1 MKQFF
6 IIIFCAFL
14 LLSCSYFENKYKKEE
29 IQAVD
34 TIIDFNSIDSFPLF
48 PACDSIPSEEK
59 QKICSQI
66 KLSEH
71 IYASLKAHQFITEN
85 NVNDTIFI
93 KLEVSKNGEVSLVHI
108 KSSTLIQQ
116 EIPELDSLIMDGIKT
131 LPILKPGIK
140 RGMPVKTAFS
150 LPIILKN

>member
-6 IIIFCAFL
+6 LVIFCAFL
-14 LLSCSYFENKYKKEE
+14 LLSCSYFEKKYKKEA

-34 TIIDFNSIDSFPLF
+34 TIVDFNSIDSFPLF

-71 IYASLKAHQFITEN
+71 IYASLKNHHFITEN
-85 NVNDTIFI
+85 SINDTILV
-93 KLEVSKNGEVSLVHI
+93 KLEVAKSGEVSLI
-108 KSSTLIQQ
+108 NIQSSKFIQQ
-116 EIPELDSLIMDGIKT
+116 EIPKLDSLIAIGIKK

-140 RGMPVKTAFS
+140 RGIPVKTAFS

>member
-1 MKQFF
+1 LKQFF
-6 IIIFCAFL
+6 IILFSAFL
-14 LLSCSYFENKYKKEE
+14 LLSCSYFEKHYKKEQ

-34 TIIDFNSIDSFPLF
+34 TIVDFNSIDSFPLF
-48 PACDSIPSEEK
+48 PGCDSIPSAEK

-71 IYASLKAHQFITEN
+71 IYASLATYQLISTKSI
-85 NVNDTIFI
+85 NDTILV
-93 KLEVSKNGEVSLVHI
+93 KLEVARSGEVSLVNI
-108 KSSTLIQQ
+108 QSSAFIRQ
-116 EIPELDSLIMDGIKT
+116 EIPELDSLITDGIKK
-131 LPILKPGIK
+131 LPKLKPGIK

>member
-1 MKQFF
+1 M
-6 IIIFCAFL
+6 
-14 LLSCSYFENKYKKEE
+14 LLSCSYFEKKYKKEE

-34 TIIDFNSIDSFPLF
+34 TIVDFNSIDSFPLF

-71 IYASLKAHQFITEN
+71 IYASLVTHKFISKN
-85 NVNDTIFI
+85 SVNDTILV
-93 KLEVSKNGEVSLVHI
+93 KLEVAKSGEVSLI
-108 KSSTLIQQ
+108 NIQSSAFIQE
-116 EIPELDSLIMDGIKT
+116 EIPELDSLITDGIKK
-131 LPILKPGIK
+131 LPKLKPGIK

>member
-1 MKQFF
+1 MKKFF

-34 TIIDFNSIDSFPLF
+34 TIVDFNSIDSFPLF
-48 PACDSIPSEEK
+48 PACDSIPSEDK

-71 IYASLKAHQFITEN
+71 IYASLNNHQFITEN
-85 NVNDTIFI
+85 SINDTILVKI
-93 KLEVSKNGEVSLVHI
+93 EVSKKGEVSLVNI
-108 KSSTLIQQ
+108 QSSKFIQQ
-116 EIPELDSLIMDGIKT
+116 EIPELDSLIVDGIKT

-140 RGMPVKTAFS
+140 RGIPVKTAFS